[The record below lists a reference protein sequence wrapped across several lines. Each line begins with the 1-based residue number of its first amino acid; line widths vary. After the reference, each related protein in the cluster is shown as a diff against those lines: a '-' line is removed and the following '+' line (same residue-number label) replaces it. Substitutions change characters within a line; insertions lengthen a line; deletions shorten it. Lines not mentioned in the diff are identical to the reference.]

1 MIILLLFGIQLFEL
15 CRKKKPGVAFLYD
28 DTVDVAI
35 KSKREVDFL
44 IVMPHSGIEL
54 YQYPLKR
61 DQKIYRRMVELG
73 ADLVVGSQSHCVQ
86 AMEVYLTNPIYYST
100 GDLLFDLFHKDT
112 ILDFSSNISH
122 PKKFGFASNFNLSQF
137 SLVIKIDII
146 DGKLFVKHHPVQNK
160 KVTIL
165 DYLIQSKKLE

>member
-1 MIILLLFGIQLFEL
+1 
-15 CRKKKPGVAFLYD
+15 
-28 DTVDVAI
+28 
-35 KSKREVDFL
+35 
-44 IVMPHSGIEL
+44 
-54 YQYPLKR
+54 
-61 DQKIYRRMVELG
+61 MVELG

-146 DGKLFVKHHPVQNK
+146 DGKLFVN
-160 KVTIL
+160 TIL
-165 DYLIQSKKLE
+165 CKIKKGYNPRLLNPIKKKNWNKEFKKINDNLKNSIDIEKKRTMIEEILLKDLKNRGVL